1 MHIKMKNNPEKYD
14 EKDKSELKG
23 KKCIHKIYL

>member
-1 MHIKMKNNPEKYD
+1 MKNNPEKYD